1 VKVYEIIF
9 IIWAVVFALWLV
21 RQFSEYNKRKDKS

>member
-9 IIWAVVFALWLV
+9 IIWAIVFAMWLV
-21 RQFSEYNKRKDKS
+21 KQFSEHNKRKDRR